1 MGERKDLMHR
11 LIESEEVLWLEEL
24 VSWQGGNS
32 SAESDGM
39 FSEMYHHES
48 TMARYQSL
56 SSELI
61 NKLQVMFMCE
71 TNSVQPCFFC

>member
-1 MGERKDLMHR
+1 MHR

-24 VSWQGGNS
+24 ASWQGGNS

-71 TNSVQPCFFC
+71 SNGAQLCCFC